1 MAELIRT
8 FIAIEL
14 EEAQHRALRDVQTRL
29 KRELAT
35 AKTAGS
41 SAARDVRWVAPDNIH
56 LTLKFLGDVD
66 AAIMPSLQQAIAD
79 ACAGIAPFSL
89 NIAGAGAFPNTRR
102 PNVIWVGVGG
112 EVDRA
117 TELAQRI
124 DEACAALSFACE
136 ERPFSPHLTLGRVKR
151 DARPSDRQFIGE
163 MIANAQVD
171 HLGELPVEHV
181 SMMKSELHPS
191 GSVYTRLAEIRL
203 TLASRLTHG

>member
-14 EEAQHRALRDVQTRL
+14 EETHHRALRDLQTRL
-29 KRELAT
+29 NRELAT

-41 SAARDVRWVAPDNIH
+41 STARDMRWVAPDNIH

-66 AAIMPSLQQAIAD
+66 AAMMPTLKQAIAD
-79 ACAGIAPFSL
+79 ACAGTAPFTL
-89 NIAGAGAFPNTRR
+89 NISGVGAFPNTRR

-112 EVDRA
+112 DVERA
-117 TELAQRI
+117 TELAQKI
-124 DEACAALSFACE
+124 DDACAALGFARE

-163 MIANAQVD
+163 MIVNAPVS
-171 HLGELPVEHV
+171 HLGELRAERV
-181 SMMKSELHPS
+181 SVMKSELRPG
-191 GSVYTRLAEIRL
+191 GSVYTRLAEIQL
-203 TLASRLTHG
+203 TKDG